1 MPTNEEL
8 YDQADQLKEAGKLDE
23 AIAKLDELLA
33 QDDSY
38 ALAHSALGVIY
49 GRVGKHEQAVKHAE
63 RVCELEPNDPFSF
76 TAMSVIYQRAFA
88 GTNEHAYIQKAEEA
102 MAKAHLLQGR

>member
-8 YDQADQLKEAGKLDE
+8 YDQADQLKESGQPEAAIEKLQ
-23 AIAKLDELLA
+23 ELLA

-38 ALAHSALGVIY
+38 ALAHSALGVLY
-49 GRVGKHEQAVKHAE
+49 GRVGKHEDAVWHAE
-63 RVCELEPNDPFSF
+63 RVCQLEPNDPFSF

-88 GTNEHAYIQKAEEA
+88 GTNDQAFIQKAEDA
-102 MAKAHLLQGR
+102 MAKAHMLQGQ